1 MKFLKIL
8 LGAIVLLALLFFG
21 NGILNPS
28 VSYGAE
34 VTVDKPIKEAW
45 AVMTDESRLS
55 EWMKDIKSIKH
66 ISGEKNT
73 TGAVTEYAV
82 DNNGADMTM
91 QETITSFRPN
101 EHMGMTFIMDMM
113 DIDYQVFFTKNN
125 GKTIIR
131 SEAITKGKGIFM
143 KSLFSFMGRDGMVV
157 QEETNLNNLKKL
169 IGENTK
175 DYFPE
180 PVVEMIE
187 EN

>member
-45 AVMTDESRLS
+45 AVMTDESRISDWL
-55 EWMKDIKSIKH
+55 KDIKSIKH

-73 TGAVTEYAV
+73 IGAVTEYTV
-82 DNNGADMTM
+82 EDNGTEMTM
-91 QETITSFRPN
+91 QETITSIQPN
-101 EHMGMTFIMDMM
+101 DHIAMTFTMDIMDM
-113 DIDYQVFFTKNN
+113 DYQVSFTEKE
-125 GKTIIR
+125 GKTNIR
-131 SEAITKGKGIFM
+131 SKSVTTGNGIFM
-143 KSLFSFMGRDGMVV
+143 RSMLSFMGSGMIA
-157 QEETNLNNLKKL
+157 QEEENLNNLKKL
-169 IGENTK
+169 IDENTK

-180 PVVEMIE
+180 PVVE
-187 EN
+187 